1 MRVKHKVTAQQPNP
15 SPLRSSLQAEL
26 VDRIKSLIRTPGTD
40 RAQLREATLARRLGV
55 SRTPVRAALQHLVAS
70 GILEPEPTGGF
81 VVLQTPAL
89 VDGTL
94 EAATETG
101 SLHGLILRDIILSEL
116 GGPVSES
123 ALMRRY
129 AVGRGELTRV
139 IRRLVREGLAEPL
152 PGRGWSMLSF
162 RVDQLVKSYQ
172 LRIVLE
178 PAVLMDPQYRIDI
191 EALARSKS
199 DHVRLLGA
207 LDTASPW
214 QDIFDLDA
222 RFHETLAAGTGND
235 LIVDIVRRQ
244 NRLRRLAEYVG
255 YTRLDRTRISMAEH
269 VEIADALLCGDGSS
283 ASALLRRHLV
293 VSREETETHFERDLD
308 ILRQS
313 MTALPIPG

>member
-1 MRVKHKVTAQQPNP
+1 M
-15 SPLRSSLQAEL
+15 EL
-26 VDRIKSLIRTPGTD
+26 VDRIKSLIRTPGSE
-40 RAQLREATLARRLGV
+40 RGRLREATLARRLGV
-55 SRTPVRAALQHLVAS
+55 SRTPVRAALRHLVAT

-81 VVLQTPAL
+81 AVLQTPTLA
-89 VDGTL
+89 DGTL

-101 SLHGLILRDIILSEL
+101 SLHGLIRRDIILSEL

-178 PAVLMDPQYRIDI
+178 PAILVDPLYRIDVD
-191 EALARSKS
+191 ALARLRS
-199 DHVRLLGA
+199 DHMRLLGA
-207 LDTASPW
+207 LGTTSPW

-222 RFHETLAAGTGND
+222 GFHETLAAGTGND
-235 LIVDIVRRQ
+235 LIVDVIRRQ

-255 YTRLDRTRISMAEH
+255 YTRLDRTRVSMSEH
-269 VEIADALLCGDGSS
+269 VDILDALLDGDATA

-293 VSREETETHFERDLD
+293 ISREETEAHFERDLEN
-308 ILRQS
+308 LRQS
-313 MTALPIPG
+313 MAALPIPG